1 MGATVSLSKADSRT
15 QTVSKALL
23 MIRDDIT
30 LSLKGKKHIVIK
42 PNLVV
47 PNNPFAVTNVNTVK
61 ATIDFLRDLTS
72 TTITVVEGSAQDTQS
87 AFRNYG
93 YSAITKEYGIELID
107 LNEDASTEVVIYD
120 RHLNEKTIHIA
131 KTMVDADYRVSLA
144 LPKTHD
150 FLIVTL
156 TLKNIVVGSAQKD
169 KQTLHQGYPAMNLNM
184 YQVAKHIPP
193 NLAIID
199 GWKGMEGNG
208 PVGGTPVQMGIAL
221 ASTDFIAADTV
232 GTYLMGF
239 NPSEIGYLTYA
250 RGRLGEGHLSK
261 IEVVGENITDQRRKF
276 RPHRDYLKMKN
287 WHIPSQTLNQLL
299 V

>member
-1 MGATVSLSKADSRT
+1 MGVKVSLAKADSRT
-15 QTVSKALL
+15 QTVWKALM

-47 PNNPFAVTNVNTVK
+47 PNNPLAVTHINAVK
-61 ATIDFLRDLTS
+61 ATIDFLRGLTS
-72 TTITVVEGSAQDTQS
+72 STITIVEGSAQNTQS
-87 AFRNYG
+87 AFHNYG
-93 YSAITKEYGIELID
+93 YSAITEEYGIELVD
-107 LNEDASTEVVIYD
+107 LNEDASTEIVIYD
-120 RHLNEKTIHIA
+120 QHLNEKTINIA
-131 KTMVDADYRVSLA
+131 QTMVDADYRVSIA

-156 TLKNIVVGSAQKD
+156 TLKNMVVGSAQKD
-169 KQTLHQGYPAMNLNM
+169 KRTLHQGYPAMNLNM
-184 YQVAKHIPP
+184 YQVAKHVPP

-199 GWKGMEGNG
+199 GWRGMEGNG
-208 PVGGTPVQMGIAL
+208 PVDGTPVQMGIAL
-221 ASTDFIAADTV
+221 ASTDFIAADTI

-239 NPSEIGYLTYA
+239 DPTEVGYLTYA
-250 RGRLGEGHLSK
+250 RDRLGEGQLSQ
-261 IEVVGENITDQRRKF
+261 IEDMGEKLSTHKRKY

-287 WHIPSQTLNQLL
+287 WQIPPQTLNPLL